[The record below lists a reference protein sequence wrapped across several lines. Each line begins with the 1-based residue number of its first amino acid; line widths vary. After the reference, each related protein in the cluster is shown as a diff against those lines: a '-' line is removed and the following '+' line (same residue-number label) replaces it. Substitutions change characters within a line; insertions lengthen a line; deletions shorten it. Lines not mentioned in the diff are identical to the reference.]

1 MPRWMKITLIAT
13 SAGCAVLAVA
23 LAIVGSQFDKVRL
36 DNDDLEAE
44 VQDLQ
49 GQVDGLQ
56 SERDALAGERDKIKA
71 QVDEQ
76 LQAIERLK
84 AENGRVHGQPQAST
98 TAPATP

>member
-1 MPRWMKITLIAT
+1 MPRWLKITLIAT
-13 SAGCAVLAVA
+13 SAGCVVLAVA
-23 LAIVGSQFDKVRL
+23 LAVVGSQFDKVRL

-49 GQVDGLQ
+49 SQVESLQ
-56 SERDALAGERDKIKA
+56 SERDSLATEHDKFKS

-84 AENGRVHGQPQAST
+84 AENGRARNQPQAST